1 MGNSERPNDTDTP
14 CPDTGLC
21 VAVADLHIRYRLYE
35 ERPLNTRDLLHR
47 RFRRRQSVEVHALRG
62 VSFSVSPGDALGIV
76 GPNGSG
82 KSTLL
87 RAIAGLQPKTSGDVQ
102 VAGEAHLLGV
112 NAALNQQLSGTRN
125 IVLGGLAMGLSYD
138 EVMARMGEAVDFA
151 DIGDALS
158 RPIITYSAGMRA
170 RLAFSIATLRVPDVL
185 LIDEALAVG
194 DKVFNERSLQRVKE
208 IREEAHSVL
217 MVSHNLREIRKTCN
231 LALWLDNGEIIASG
245 EANDVLDRYESSSS
259 SPARPG

>member
-1 MGNSERPNDTDTP
+1 
-14 CPDTGLC
+14 
-21 VAVADLHIRYRLYE
+21 
-35 ERPLNTRDLLHR
+35 
-47 RFRRRQSVEVHALRG
+47 
-62 VSFSVSPGDALGIV
+62 
-76 GPNGSG
+76 
-82 KSTLL
+82 
-87 RAIAGLQPKTSGDVQ
+87 
-102 VAGEAHLLGV
+102 
-112 NAALNQQLSGTRN
+112 
-125 IVLGGLAMGLSYD
+125 MGLSYD

>member
-1 MGNSERPNDTDTP
+1 MGNSEIRNGARIRWQVD
-14 CPDTGLC
+14 GLC
-21 VAVADLHIRYRLYE
+21 VAVDDLHIRYRVYE

-47 RFRRRQSVEVHALRG
+47 RFRRRQSVDVHALRG
-62 VSFSVSPGDALGIV
+62 VSFSVSPGDAVGIV
-76 GPNGSG
+76 GSNGSG

-87 RAIAGLQPKTSGDVQ
+87 RAIAGLQPKTSGSVR

-112 NAALNQQLSGTRN
+112 NAALKPQLSGTRN
-125 IVLGGLAMGLSYD
+125 IILGGLAMGLSHD
-138 EVMARMGEAVDFA
+138 EVMAQMGQAVEFA

-158 RPIITYSAGMRA
+158 RPMITYSAGMKA

-194 DKVFNERSLQRVKE
+194 DKAFRERSLLRVKK

-217 MVSHNLREIRKTCN
+217 MVTHNLREIRETCN
-231 LALWLDNGEIIASG
+231 LALWLDNGEIVASG
-245 EANDVLDRYESSSS
+245 EANDVLDRYEASPS
-259 SPARPG
+259 SPDRPD